1 MLGQQP
7 QKGLMV
13 VCTGRGMWTGK
24 EEATTAPGGAGCV
37 THRDRIYRTSAQS
50 HRKSQAA
57 YLSVRFCRTA
67 RGMCPES
74 K

>member
-24 EEATTAPGGAGCV
+24 EEATTAPGGRDVSLTEIEYIEQVLRV
-37 THRDRIYRTSAQS
+37 TGSPKLRTS
-50 HRKSQAA
+50 
-57 YLSVRFCRTA
+57 V
-67 RGMCPES
+67 
-74 K
+74 